1 MDKIINIQSDL
12 VKIRFEKNTP
22 EIGVIIKTA
31 KGSCFIIEKII
42 DLKTVAA
49 VVISLEEN
57 IKIGDLVINTEKGIQ
72 GPIGDNIYG
81 KVFNTLGED
90 ISGTK
95 DKDSVELQSRQ
106 KGDKKTFNMNTT
118 ILETGIKVIDFITPI
133 FKGNKLG
140 IFGGA
145 GVGKTVVI
153 KEIIFNTS
161 KSNAN
166 SGKSIFVGI
175 GERSREGEELYSE
188 LDASNLLKDTILFF
202 AGMNEF
208 AGARFN
214 IINAA
219 LITAE
224 YLRDQKEKDVVMF
237 IDNIFRFVQAGSEMS
252 SSLGRRPSAV
262 GYQSTLLSEVSGVQE
277 RISTTKKGAITSFQ
291 SVFVSA
297 DDITD
302 PAAVAIFTHL
312 DGSIVLDRNVA
323 AENLY
328 PAISIL
334 DSSSSNTTED
344 KIGERHLSA
353 LTEVK
358 YVIKRSSDLEDIIS
372 ALGIEELS
380 KKDQEIVKLAQQLKY
395 YFTQNFFVAE
405 PFTQQSG
412 AYIPLKQTLDE
423 IERILNKEFINI
435 EPAKFMYLNSISDI
449 TDK

>member
-1 MDKIINIQSDL
+1 MAKIIDIQSDL
-12 VKIRFEKNTP
+12 VKIKFDTNTP
-22 EIGVIIKTA
+22 GIGMIIKTE
-31 KGSCFIIEKII
+31 KKSSFIVEKII
-42 DLKTVAA
+42 DSKIVAA
-49 VVISLEEN
+49 VVISLNED
-57 IKIGDLVINTEKGIQ
+57 IKIGTLVSNTKKGIQ
-72 GPIGDNIYG
+72 GPIGKNIYG

-90 ISGTK
+90 ISSAK
-95 DKDSVELQSRQ
+95 DGEEVKLQPRQ
-106 KGDKKTFNMNTT
+106 PSIGKAFNMNAS
-118 ILETGIKVIDFITPI
+118 LLQTGIKVIDFITPI

-145 GVGKTVVI
+145 GVGKTVII

-161 KSNAN
+161 KSKEKDT
-166 SGKSIFVGI
+166 KSIFVGI

-188 LDASNLLKDTILFF
+188 LNDSNLLKNTILFF

-214 IINAA
+214 IINTA

-224 YLRDQKEKDVVMF
+224 YLRDQEERDVVMF
-237 IDNIFRFVQAGSEMS
+237 VDNIFRYVQAGTEVS

-277 RISTTKKGAITSFQ
+277 RISTTEKGTITSFQ

-334 DSSSSNTTED
+334 ESSSSNTTED
-344 KIGERHLSA
+344 KIGKRHLDA
-353 LTEVK
+353 LTKVK
-358 YVIKRSSDLEDIIS
+358 YIIKRAADLEDIIS
-372 ALGIEELS
+372 VLGIEELS
-380 KKDQEIVKLAQQLKY
+380 KEDQINVKLAQQLKY

-405 PFTQQSG
+405 PFTQQLG
-412 AYIPLKQTLDE
+412 AYVPLKRTLNE
-423 IERILNKEFINI
+423 VEKILKREFINI
-435 EPAKFMYLNSISDI
+435 EPSKFMYINSLSDI
-449 TDK
+449 TKK